1 MDSQDP
7 VAVAADLNPF
17 RTRLETTS
25 AVRFAW

>member
-17 RTRLETTS
+17 CTRLKTS
-25 AVRFAW
+25 AVRFVW